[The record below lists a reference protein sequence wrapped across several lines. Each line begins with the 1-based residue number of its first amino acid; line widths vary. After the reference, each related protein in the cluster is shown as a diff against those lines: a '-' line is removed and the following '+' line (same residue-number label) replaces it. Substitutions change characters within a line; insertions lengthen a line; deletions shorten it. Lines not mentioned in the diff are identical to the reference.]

1 MSTFNNIAPIY
12 LDNTLKPL
20 GILIAII
27 RFIP

>member
-12 LDNTLKPL
+12 LDNTFKSLD
-20 GILIAII
+20 ILIVII